1 MTDAGTTGRGRS
13 LGAPEVAGAAG
24 LLVTGLA
31 AGFVAGSAS
40 CTAVQGGLLAGL
52 AGGHEPGGRRWA
64 VGWFLLGRLAAYSA
78 VGALL
83 GLVGAAVTPGPATR
97 AALLVAA
104 GLLVVTFAVRLLRR
118 TTTDRA
124 DSDRTDSESAKSDR
138 AHSDRAHSDRADPE
152 RADSG
157 HADSGHA
164 DSNRAGF
171 DRAGTRC
178 GECVPE
184 RGVVARLGMR
194 LTSPPL
200 LGAATVLVPCGVTL
214 SMEMVA
220 VTSRSAAGGAAVLAG
235 FVVGSS
241 PAFAL
246 LGYALRRLSR
256 TRVSRLAGVAAL
268 AAGLWTAG
276 TGLNLGGWLPRSTP
290 PAAAVTGPDAAAL
303 PPTVTIWAMRDGYR
317 PGYVRLP
324 AGVPVE
330 IVFRPAERG
339 CTGTVT
345 IAGRDVALPATV
357 RLPPQPPGTLRYVCG
372 MGMYTGFLNFS

>member
-1 MTDAGTTGRGRS
+1 MSAQ
-13 LGAPEVAGAAG
+13 EVAA
-24 LLVTGLA
+24 LLATGLA

-52 AGGHEPGGRRWA
+52 ARGRERGGPRWA
-64 VGWFLLGRLAAYSA
+64 VGWFLAGRLAAYSA

-83 GLVGAAVTPGPATR
+83 GLAGEAVTLGPTTR
-97 AALLVAA
+97 AVLLLAA
-104 GLLVVTFAVRLLRR
+104 GVLVVAFAVRLLRR
-118 TTTDRA
+118 TDTSRPDTSHTDAGRTGTN
-124 DSDRTDSESAKSDR
+124 RTDTSR
-138 AHSDRAHSDRADPE
+138 T
-152 RADSG
+152 G
-157 HADSGHA
+157 T
-164 DSNRAGF
+164 NRAE
-171 DRAGTRC
+171 ARC
-178 GECVPE
+178 ADGGCAPE
-184 RGVVARLGMR
+184 RGAVARLGAR

-214 SMEMVA
+214 SMEMIA

-246 LGYALRRLSR
+246 LGYVLRRLSR
-256 TRVSRLAGVAAL
+256 TRVARLTGVAAL
-268 AAGLWTAG
+268 AAGLWTVG
-276 TGLNLGGWLPRSTP
+276 TGLNLGGWLPRPTP
-290 PAAAVTGPDAAAL
+290 PAAAVTGRDTAAR

-317 PGYVRLP
+317 PGYAKLP

-330 IVFRPAERG
+330 IVFRPAEQG

-357 RLPPQPPGTLRYVCG
+357 RLPAQRPGTLRYVCG